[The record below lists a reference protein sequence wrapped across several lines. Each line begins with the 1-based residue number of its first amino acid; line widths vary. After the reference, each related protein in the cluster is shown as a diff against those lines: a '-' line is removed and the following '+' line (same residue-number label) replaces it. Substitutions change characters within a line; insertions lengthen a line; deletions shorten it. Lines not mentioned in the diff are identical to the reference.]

1 MIFVIFDPTACE
13 EANIKVVSDQLSTV
27 AADDAD
33 EIAASVSETLTDVE
47 VYALNLG
54 EGGIPMTLNLG
65 QGIPEGATIKVVVVR
80 SDTSEYVLI
89 KNDDGETPVEFGQA
103 DSITEKLPTFAINK
117 VVLLVSGITLGEEM
131 ITVKICA
138 CEEANIKV
146 VTGQLS
152 AVAADDAQEIADSVS
167 ETLTDVEVYTLN
179 LGEGGI
185 PMTLNLREGIPE
197 GATIKVV
204 VVRSDTS
211 EYVLIKNDDGETP
224 VEFGQADS
232 ITEKLP
238 TFAIN
243 KVVLLV
249 SGITLDEEMITVKIC
264 APSTTTTEET
274 TEESTTTLACEE
286 ANIKVVTG
294 QLSAVAADDA
304 QEIADSVSET
314 LTDVEVYTL
323 NLGEGGIPMTLNLR
337 RHPGGCYHKAPST
350 TTTEE
355 TTEES
360 TTTLA
365 CEEANI
371 KVVTGQLSAVAAD
384 DAQEIADSVSETLTD
399 VEVYTLNLGEDGI
412 PMTLNLREGI
422 PEGATIKVVVVR
434 SDTSEYVLIKNDDG
448 ETPVEFGQ
456 ADSITEKL
464 PTFAKT
470 KSYYWCLALLS
481 TKK

>member
-1 MIFVIFDPTACE
+1 
-13 EANIKVVSDQLSTV
+13 
-27 AADDAD
+27 
-33 EIAASVSETLTDVE
+33 
-47 VYALNLG
+47 
-54 EGGIPMTLNLG
+54 MTLNLG

-131 ITVKICA
+131 ITVKICAPSTTTTEETTEESTTTLA

-238 TFAIN
+238 TFA
-243 KVVLLV
+243 
-249 SGITLDEEMITVKIC
+249 
-264 APSTTTTEET
+264 
-274 TEESTTTLACEE
+274 
-286 ANIKVVTG
+286 
-294 QLSAVAADDA
+294 
-304 QEIADSVSET
+304 
-314 LTDVEVYTL
+314 
-323 NLGEGGIPMTLNLR
+323 
-337 RHPGGCYHKAPST
+337 
-350 TTTEE
+350 
-355 TTEES
+355 
-360 TTTLA
+360 
-365 CEEANI
+365 
-371 KVVTGQLSAVAAD
+371 
-384 DAQEIADSVSETLTD
+384 
-399 VEVYTLNLGEDGI
+399 
-412 PMTLNLREGI
+412 
-422 PEGATIKVVVVR
+422 
-434 SDTSEYVLIKNDDG
+434 
-448 ETPVEFGQ
+448 
-456 ADSITEKL
+456 
-464 PTFAKT
+464 KT

>member
-1 MIFVIFDPTACE
+1 MITLHFPLSAPSTTTTEETTEESTTTLACE

-27 AADDAD
+27 AADDAN

-138 CEEANIKV
+138 PSTTTTEETTEESTTTLACEEANIKV
-146 VTGQLS
+146 VSDQLS
-152 AVAADDAQEIADSVS
+152 TVAADDADEIAASVS
-167 ETLTDVEVYTLN
+167 ETLTDVEVYALN

-185 PMTLNLREGIPE
+185 PMTLNLGQGIPE

-238 TFAIN
+238 AFAIN

-249 SGITLDEEMITVKIC
+249 SGITLGEEMITVKIC
-264 APSTTTTEET
+264 ATTTEA
-274 TEESTTTLACEE
+274 TTT
-286 ANIKVVTG
+286 
-294 QLSAVAADDA
+294 
-304 QEIADSVSET
+304 
-314 LTDVEVYTL
+314 
-323 NLGEGGIPMTLNLR
+323 GG
-337 RHPGGCYHKAPST
+337 
-350 TTTEE
+350 
-355 TTEES
+355 
-360 TTTLA
+360 
-365 CEEANI
+365 
-371 KVVTGQLSAVAAD
+371 
-384 DAQEIADSVSETLTD
+384 
-399 VEVYTLNLGEDGI
+399 
-412 PMTLNLREGI
+412 
-422 PEGATIKVVVVR
+422 
-434 SDTSEYVLIKNDDG
+434 
-448 ETPVEFGQ
+448 
-456 ADSITEKL
+456 
-464 PTFAKT
+464 
-470 KSYYWCLALLS
+470 W
-481 TKK
+481 